1 MCGFHYDQ
9 IKNKYGNNL
18 RLLFTD
24 TESLI
29 YEYVFEGF
37 SKGKEM
43 LDFSDFP
50 AKSKHN
56 NSKKLVVG
64 YLKKLVLPLTNLLDL
79 TQRCI
84 RLVDDNDGHEKQ
96 RV

>member
-1 MCGFHYDQ
+1 
-9 IKNKYGNNL
+9 
-18 RLLFTD
+18 
-24 TESLI
+24 
-29 YEYVFEGF
+29 
-37 SKGKEM
+37 M

-56 NSKKLVVG
+56 NPKKLVVG

-84 RLVDDNDGHEKQ
+84 RLVDDNGGHKKQ

>member
-1 MCGFHYDQ
+1 
-9 IKNKYGNNL
+9 
-18 RLLFTD
+18 
-24 TESLI
+24 
-29 YEYVFEGF
+29 
-37 SKGKEM
+37 M

-56 NSKKLVVG
+56 NPKKLVVG

-79 TQRCI
+79 TQRGI

-96 RV
+96 MVWMKVLLQQ

>member
-1 MCGFHYDQ
+1 
-9 IKNKYGNNL
+9 
-18 RLLFTD
+18 
-24 TESLI
+24 
-29 YEYVFEGF
+29 
-37 SKGKEM
+37 M

-79 TQRCI
+79 TRRGI

>member
-24 TESLI
+24 FDSLI

-37 SKGKEM
+37 SKGKKM

-56 NSKKLVVG
+56 NPKKLVVG

-79 TQRCI
+79 TQRGI
-84 RLVDDNDGHEKQ
+84 RLVDDNDGHENQ

>member
-24 TESLI
+24 FDSLI

-37 SKGKEM
+37 SKGKKM

-84 RLVDDNDGHEKQ
+84 RLVDDNGGHKKQ